1 MHSGDIDLTG
11 LRRAAISASCLK
23 AIPSLALGGYS
34 VWSLTT
40 PMDALV
46 GLLALYIAAFSLYG
60 AVGYMLAAFLL
71 SRRPFV
77 WRLCGGIIDATATAA
92 VAWVIFWLSGS
103 PGGIAHSGRYE
114 TPRAVPPSALA
125 GLAVVWIAASAPMR
139 VLLLLDAPAAFRRR
153 RHHT

>member
-1 MHSGDIDLTG
+1 MQPGDIDLTG
-11 LRRAAISASCLK
+11 LRRAAISEYCVK
-23 AIPSLALGGYS
+23 AIPCLALGGYS

-77 WRLCGGIIDATATAA
+77 WRFSGGIIDATATAA
-92 VAWVIFWLSGS
+92 VAWVIFWLAGS
-103 PGGIAHSGRYE
+103 PGEVVLSGRYR
-114 TPRAVPPSALA
+114 TPGAVPPSDLPSLTVVVNSASVPVIRWHLVHALA
-125 GLAVVWIAASAPMR
+125 
-139 VLLLLDAPAAFRRR
+139 
-153 RHHT
+153 

>member
-1 MHSGDIDLTG
+1 MHSGDSDRTG

-92 VAWVIFWLSGS
+92 GAWGLFWLADS
-103 PGGIAHSGRYE
+103 PGGILPSSPYAH
-114 TPRAVPPSALA
+114 PRHLPPAHL
-125 GLAVVWIAASAPMR
+125 P
-139 VLLLLDAPAAFRRR
+139 P
-153 RHHT
+153 

>member
-1 MHSGDIDLTG
+1 MQSGDIDLTG

-23 AIPSLALGGYS
+23 AIPCLALGGYS

-60 AVGYMLAAFLL
+60 AAAYMLAAFLL

-77 WRLCGGIIDATATAA
+77 WRFSGGIIDATATTAL
-92 VAWVIFWLSGS
+92 AWGIFWLAET
-103 PGGIAHSGRYE
+103 PGEIGLSGRSE
-114 TPRAVPPSALA
+114 TPGAGPP
-125 GLAVVWIAASAPMR
+125 
-139 VLLLLDAPAAFRRR
+139 
-153 RHHT
+153 RHLPRQNGA